1 MSKTKK
7 SKTINRKMTTNSQLS
22 TTEHKK
28 TKTKQTTRT
37 GTESQKWRSHGGLS
51 VGSGR
56 GKMGDKVQA
65 ISGWK
70 EVFKVMKGRDL
81 HPRLLY
87 PAKL

>member
-51 VGSGR
+51 A
-56 GKMGDKVQA
+56 GDGEVEKGEKV
-65 ISGWK
+65 
-70 EVFKVMKGRDL
+70 
-81 HPRLLY
+81 
-87 PAKL
+87 